1 MPRCSTRSAQR
12 LSPLFLVL
20 SLAVLGLAPPVHP
33 APAET
38 AAAQEEE
45 QWTIN
50 MKDAEIGD
58 FIEQVSSISGQTFV
72 VDPRV
77 KGRVTV
83 VSQAR
88 LSLAEVYQ
96 LFLSVLATHGY
107 AVLPQGDQARIVPNM
122 EARQDAAQKTV
133 RDGPGSLETRVVQAQ
148 QTSVAELIPMIRPLV
163 PAHGHL
169 AAVPSANALIVSD
182 RRANIERIEAIV
194 RSLDRAGEHDYSIY
208 DMRHAW
214 VAEIAEVLDRS
225 VTPAAGKS
233 AATVQVLADS
243 RSNRLV
249 LLGP

>member
-1 MPRCSTRSAQR
+1 
-12 LSPLFLVL
+12 
-20 SLAVLGLAPPVHP
+20 
-33 APAET
+33 
-38 AAAQEEE
+38 
-45 QWTIN
+45 

-163 PAHGHL
+163 RPMAIW
-169 AAVPSANALIVSD
+169 PPY
-182 RRANIERIEAIV
+182 RRPTR
-194 RSLDRAGEHDYSIY
+194 
-208 DMRHAW
+208 
-214 VAEIAEVLDRS
+214 
-225 VTPAAGKS
+225 
-233 AATVQVLADS
+233 
-243 RSNRLV
+243 
-249 LLGP
+249 

>member
-33 APAET
+33 APAAT

-107 AVLPQGDQARIVPNM
+107 SVLPQGDQARIVPNM

-182 RRANIERIEAIV
+182 RRSNIERIEAIV

-243 RSNRLV
+243 RS
-249 LLGP
+249 